1 MKKLRIGDLVK
12 VIAGKYKGQ
21 QGKLL
26 KFVNSDRV
34 IIEGIAMQSKFVK
47 KGFLGNG
54 QPGQIV
60 KKEGSIH
67 ISNIMVVC
75 PVCGKPSRIQI
86 VTKDGKRF
94 RQCKRCKALIDIE
107 AKPETR
113 KELRDKKE
121 DKSKI

>member
-1 MKKLRIGDLVK
+1 MKKLRIGDLVE

-26 KFVNSDRV
+26 KFTNNDRV
-34 IIEGIAMQSKFVK
+34 IVEGIAMQSKFVK

-67 ISNIMVVC
+67 VSNIMIVC
-75 PVCGKPSRIQI
+75 PICRKPTRIQI
-86 VTKDGKRF
+86 VTKDGKKF
-94 RQCKRCKALIDIE
+94 RQCKKCKALIDVE
-107 AKPETR
+107 AK
-113 KELRDKKE
+113 KEAKEVSEGKKE
-121 DKSKI
+121 DNSKI